1 MSERSY
7 SLLEFTLTGR
17 QKHLINTNKE
27 KKFKTRKIKKY
38 LALRQKN
45 FRRKISFRGPNVR
58 YKTPLHPRLHPVT
71 PFQSKQ
77 F

>member
-38 LALRQKN
+38 LALRQIFSPKKL
-45 FRRKISFRGPNVR
+45 FSRAQCEI
-58 YKTPLHPRLHPVT
+58 
-71 PFQSKQ
+71 
-77 F
+77 

>member
-17 QKHLINTNKE
+17 QKHLINTTKKKSLKQE
-27 KKFKTRKIKKY
+27 KSKIFSFKT
-38 LALRQKN
+38 KN

>member
-27 KKFKTRKIKKY
+27 KKFKTRKNQKY
-38 LALRQKN
+38 IALRQKF
-45 FRRKISFRGPNVR
+45 FRRKISFCGANVR
-58 YKTPLHPRLHPVT
+58 YTTPLYPTLHPVT
-71 PFQSKQ
+71 PLQNKQ
-77 F
+77 N